1 MAATIRKPVIA
12 AQLYTLRDFMK
23 TPDEMAR
30 TLTRVRQI
38 GYDAA
43 QISGVG
49 PIDPAELRR
58 LMLAAGVEP
67 VGAHVGLDAFRADVQ
82 KVIADCQAWGVSY
95 VAIPW
100 LPYQAMVTLDDWKR
114 LFKEFE
120 GFARLLRKAGLT
132 LQYHNHMFE
141 FEKFGIRQGKGGTT
155 ILDLLY
161 RHTRLLQA
169 ELDIGW
175 VVRGGHD
182 PVAWVGKLAGRIDQV
197 HLKDWGVIKNEPV
210 WRAVGEGGIDWPQV
224 LKACRRAGTRYYIVE
239 QDACPVTN
247 DPFLSLKISR
257 RNIKAMGL
265 G

>member
-1 MAATIRKPVIA
+1 MAARSKKPVIA
-12 AQLYTLRDFMK
+12 AQLYTLREFLK
-23 TPDEMAR
+23 TPADMAR
-30 TLTRVRQI
+30 TLKRVKKI

-49 PIDPAELRR
+49 PIEPAELRR
-58 LMLAAGVEP
+58 IMLDAGVEP
-67 VGAHVGLDAFRADVQ
+67 IGGHISLDEFRADVG
-82 KVIADCQAWGVSY
+82 KAIADCRGWGISY

-100 LPYQAMVTLDDWKR
+100 LSYKAFTSMDDWKKLGREFDGYAKR
-114 LFKEFE
+114 L
-120 GFARLLRKAGLT
+120 AQAGIT

-141 FEKFGIRQGKGGTT
+141 FERFGIRKGRGGRT

-161 RHTRLLQA
+161 ANTRLLQA

-197 HLKDWGVIKNEPV
+197 HLKDWGIVANEPV
-210 WRAVGEGGIDWPQV
+210 WRAVGEGGINWPLV
-224 LKACRRAGTRYYIVE
+224 LKACKRAGTRDYIVE
-239 QDACPVTN
+239 QDSCPITG

-257 RNIKAMGL
+257 DNLRAMGL